1 MGNRAVVVGGGI
13 GGLAAAI
20 GLRRI
25 GWDVTVVERAPVLDD
40 AGAGISLAANG
51 LRALDALGVGAAVR
65 EASRGQYSG
74 GTRTPRGSW
83 LARMDGAALERAV
96 GTPIMGIPRSTLH
109 RLLRAALPAEA
120 LLIGAEV
127 ESVTGPE
134 IAAASAATAAPV
146 SVPTVDPGTAPTG
159 APASA
164 PTGAPASAPTD
175 APASDPTPNPT
186 AAPTI
191 APAADPNTAPVHRG
205 GPGPGPGPRPGLGPG
220 PGPGPAPLRVHC
232 GDRIL
237 DADLV
242 VAADGIGS
250 KLRGLLFPAH
260 PGPVYSG
267 STVLRALTEGP
278 VGLRTDF
285 ELTWGRGAEFGH
297 IAFTD
302 GRAEWHA
309 VLDLPAGV
317 RFPDP
322 LAELRRRFRGWH
334 EPIPALLDATRPD
347 AVLHHDVNELRT
359 PLPSYAVGRIALL
372 GDAAHAMTPHLGQ
385 GACQALEDAVSL
397 AAALAAEPTVEAAL
411 ARYDAERRPRSQAV
425 AAAARQAGRMGQQ
438 LSHPLAVALRNT
450 AMRLTPSR
458 TAISMILRHHAWV
471 PPRLD

>member
-1 MGNRAVVVGGGI
+1 MGNTAVVVGGGI

-20 GLRRI
+20 GLRRV

-51 LRALDALGVGAAVR
+51 LRALDALGVGAGVR
-65 EASRGQYSG
+65 DASRGQYSG

-83 LARMDGAALERAV
+83 LTRMDGAALERAV

-109 RLLRAALPAEA
+109 RLLRAGLPAEA

-127 ESVTGPE
+127 DSVTGPE
-134 IAAASAATAAPV
+134 VVPGATPTAGPGATSTLAPGAAPAIDLEAAPATA
-146 SVPTVDPGTAPTG
+146 
-159 APASA
+159 PAR
-164 PTGAPASAPTD
+164 PAGS
-175 APASDPTPNPT
+175 
-186 AAPTI
+186 
-191 APAADPNTAPVHRG
+191 
-205 GPGPGPGPRPGLGPG
+205 GPLQ
-220 PGPGPAPLRVHC
+220 VHC

-260 PGPVYSG
+260 PGPVHSG
-267 STVLRALTEGP
+267 STVLRALTERP
-278 VGLRTDF
+278 VDLRTDF

-317 RFPDP
+317 RFADP
-322 LAELRRRFRGWH
+322 LAELRRRFDGWH
-334 EPIPALLDATRPD
+334 EPIPALLDATRSE

-385 GACQALEDAVSL
+385 GACQALEDAVAL

-411 ARYDAERRPRSQAV
+411 VRYDAERRPRSQAV
-425 AAAARQAGRMGQQ
+425 ARAARQAGWMGQQ
-438 LSHPLAVALRNT
+438 LAHPVAVALRNT

-458 TAISMILRHHAWV
+458 AATRMILRHHAWA